1 MTAQIKRM
9 DVTLETLFDSVDLA
23 EDITLGVA
31 EAAGFDEEGRYRI
44 AMAVREAVINAVEY
58 GNCFAPDKRIFLA
71 LELMPDKL
79 VIHVRD
85 EGAGFELAD
94 VPDPLREEN
103 LLKPCGRGI
112 LLIRAFMDE
121 FELRR
126 PAAGGAEVVIAKRYP
141 EAPPGSSQSGSG
153 PRKLRTKEG

>member
-1 MTAQIKRM
+1 MTAQTKRM

-31 EAAGFDEEGRYRI
+31 EAAGFDEESRYRI
-44 AMAVREAVINAVEY
+44 AMSVREAVINAVEY
-58 GNCFAPDKRIFLA
+58 GNCFAREKNIFLA

-79 VIHVRD
+79 VIHIRD
-85 EGAGFELAD
+85 EGAGFELAEI
-94 VPDPLREEN
+94 PDPLSEEN
-103 LLKPCGRGI
+103 LLKPSGRGI

-126 PAAGGAEVVIAKRYP
+126 PAGGGAEVVIAKRYP
-141 EAPPGSSQSGSG
+141 QAPPANSNS
-153 PRKLRTKEG
+153 RLRRTKEG